1 MVSINQAPLQTA
13 LNKSIKNDST
23 LKSITSKAQDSW
35 EKILSFSGIN
45 NSLLKKETGTCP
57 ICCGLNCFR
66 FIDNGFGSFICYWCG
81 SGDGFRLLRLYRKCD
96 LATALAM
103 VSKALCNPI
112 KQNIKSSKH
121 ISSYLNI
128 QKANQANSIS
138 KNDLGKRQKSLN
150 LIWSQGKRIS
160 IGDLIDHYLRLQGI
174 KLEIFSSPLRFHPQ
188 LPYYDDNH
196 VLVGVF
202 SAMIALVQD
211 RNDRCVT
218 IHRTYLG
225 SGCAAKVPQP
235 RKLMPP
241 IIPGSTIGATIKL
254 YAPNQGKLTLTA
266 GIERAL
272 AFFNSTQ
279 TPVWAALSE
288 EGMDRILLPKEVNEV
303 LLVVSEDN
311 WKRQRAINLLNK
323 RLVSEGRKV
332 KKIRP
337 KKAEQLIELL
347 PEVGL

>member
-23 LKSITSKAQDSW
+23 LKSITSKAQDRW

-45 NSLLKKETGTCP
+45 NSLLKKETSTCP
-57 ICCGLNCFR
+57 IWCGLNCFR
-66 FIDNGFGSFICYWCG
+66 FIDNGFGSFICYWCE
-81 SGDGFRLLRLYRKCD
+81 SGDGLRLLQLYRKCD
-96 LATALAM
+96 LATAFAM

-112 KQNIKSSKH
+112 KRNITSSKH

-128 QKANQANSIS
+128 QKANQPNNIS
-138 KNDLGKRQKSLN
+138 KNDLGKRRKSLN
-150 LIWSQGKRIS
+150 LIWNQGKPIS
-160 IGDLIDHYLRLQGI
+160 IGDPIDHYLRLQGI
-174 KLEIFSSPLRFHPQ
+174 KLDTFPSILRFHPQ
-188 LPYYDDNH
+188 LSYYGDHH
-196 VLVGVF
+196 VLVGAFPAIVT
-202 SAMIALVQD
+202 LVQD
-211 RNDRCVT
+211 KDNKCVT

-225 SGCAAKVPQP
+225 SGCLAKVHQP
-235 RKLMPP
+235 RKLMAP
-241 IIPGSTIGATIKL
+241 IIPGSTVGATIKL
-254 YAPNQGKLTLTA
+254 YGPNQGKLALTA

-311 WKRQRAINLLNK
+311 WKSQRAINLLHK
-323 RLVSEGRKV
+323 RLISEGRKV
-332 KKIRP
+332 KKIKP
-337 KKAEQLIELL
+337 KRAEQLIELL